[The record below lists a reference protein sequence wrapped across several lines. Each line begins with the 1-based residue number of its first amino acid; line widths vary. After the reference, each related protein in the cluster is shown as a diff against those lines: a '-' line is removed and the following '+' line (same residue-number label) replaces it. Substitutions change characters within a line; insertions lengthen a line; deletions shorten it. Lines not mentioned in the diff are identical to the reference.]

1 LLKRRREK
9 RKMNKKLSKRLIV
22 PVIAMLL
29 ASTFAMFTVQAYPG
43 PIIYLSDL
51 YGHSYPTPEVK
62 YAWDTSTV
70 PVKFNV
76 TVWVTNVSKLMMF
89 QVYITFND
97 DYINITQFWANPD
110 EPIVPPYVTNRTDA
124 VRTWPNDDLGGRAWD
139 PRYVFYGG
147 AGGSIGNPTY
157 YHLGAGSGAVK
168 VGDTLGGDKTR
179 DPTQAYKLAC
189 IEFTVKKMPGKSE
202 TLSCTLGI
210 NNVDTYMN
218 TFAGA
223 IPNIT
228 KLDGTYELAWKEPP
242 KPHCEV
248 SPPSTVFEKW
258 YPAVGKYF
266 DIQLIIKGYHEAWGL
281 TNATCT
287 INFNTTLIDALG
299 APAANITLG
308 PLWNP
313 ANASITV
320 THGVPDKIQFIVYPL
335 GTIPSGNILVATITF
350 TVKHQ
355 NTYPAPDESTN
366 IAYEECILWDHTR
379 QIPTDPSVK
388 GTVKIEAFMALPL
401 PWFEVSPA
409 LVELGPE
416 PAVGQEFT
424 VNVKIVALH
433 EAWHLIAVQFGLK
446 YDDTLL
452 EVVNC
457 TEGPF
462 MKNPAWNIHG
472 TFFVCFP
479 AEADP
484 HVLVGDMLLPTAG
497 GIYDQTH
504 WPQGTGV
511 LVTIRFKALKQD
523 LEPCYWTG
531 GSLSCELG
539 LVSLF
544 GQWAIDANG
553 NYIPAR
559 EENNVD
565 GTYRIL
571 NTPSTGRHIDLYG
584 GANNGGLWAGYPD
597 PFPAPYGGQGPEM
610 PMDLVIPQSE
620 VTFYTVVEY
629 NCWPVQ
635 SKDVGF
641 EIEGPYIKVVTIDPE
656 TQEEIISYEPAQS
669 YKIWAKLTTRTD
681 SNGIAVL
688 TFRMPW
694 PCEDPESI
702 TGIWLVTA
710 TVNLAD
716 EIIVDT
722 MMYYYEHM
730 VYITKVTT
738 DKYYYYHDVTVKV
751 CVTYQTHSMQYYP
764 ALFSVVITD
773 ELGVPFGFATYE
785 TEVGGAE
792 WCTWIEGRFCVDI
805 YIPKYAFAGLAS
817 VHVSVYDKDPT
828 EGGFSYGEEY
838 APLPKI
844 YILPIAPP
852 TVYIKPSS
860 AKMNQ
865 TAGEF
870 VTFEAMVSGGWA
882 PYTYQWYGDG
892 YALGTSKTQSIYSWS
907 PGTHL
912 IKVVVTDFS
921 GYTGTAFATLIVV
934 I

>member
-9 RKMNKKLSKRLIV
+9 REMNKGLSKGLIV
-22 PVIAMLL
+22 SVIAMLL

-43 PIIYLSDL
+43 PIIYLSDS

-70 PVKFNV
+70 PAKFNV

-97 DYINITQFWANPD
+97 DYINITQFYG
-110 EPIVPPYVTNRTDA
+110 EITTRTDA

-139 PRYVFYGG
+139 PRYVFYAG

-168 VGDTLGGDKTR
+168 VGDTLAGARTL
-179 DPTQAYKLAC
+179 DPTEDYKLAC
-189 IEFTVKKMPGKSE
+189 IEFTVKKMPGKHE

-218 TFAGA
+218 DAVGA
-223 IPNIT
+223 IPGIT
-228 KLDGTYELAWKEPP
+228 KLDGTYELTWEEPP

-248 SPPSTVFEKW
+248 SPTSKLFEKW
-258 YPAVGKYF
+258 YLAVGETF
-266 DIQLIIKGYHEAWGL
+266 DINLTINGYSAAWGL

-320 THGVPDKIQFIVYPL
+320 THAVPLDKIQFIVYPL
-335 GTIPSGNILVATITF
+335 GTIPSGNIVIATITF
-350 TVKHQ
+350 TVMYQ
-355 NTYPAPDESTN
+355 GTWPEPDVSTD
-366 IAYEECILWDHTR
+366 IAYEECILWDHTM

-401 PWFEVSPA
+401 PWFEVEPA

-424 VNVKIVALH
+424 VNVKIVELH

-452 EVVNC
+452 EVVDV

-462 MKNPAWNIHG
+462 MKNPAWAIHG
-472 TFFVCFP
+472 SYFVAYWP
-479 AEADP
+479 EADP
-484 HVLVGDMLLPTAG
+484 HVLVGDMLYPNAM

-504 WPQGTGV
+504 WPKGTGV
-511 LVTIRFKALKQD
+511 LATIKFKALKQD
-523 LEPCYWTG
+523 KEPCYWTG

-539 LVSLF
+539 LISLF

-553 NYIPAR
+553 NYIPVR
-559 EENNVD
+559 EENNVN

-571 NTPSTGRHIDLYG
+571 NTPSTGRYIDLYG

-620 VTFYTVVEY
+620 VTFYAVVEY

-641 EIEGPYIKVVTIDPE
+641 EIEGPFYKNESDP
-656 TQEEIISYEPAQS
+656 TQLLPKQS
-669 YKIWAKLTTRTD
+669 YQIWAKLTARTD
-681 SNGIAVL
+681 SNGMAVL

-694 PCEDPESI
+694 PCDDPESV

-716 EIIVDT
+716 EIIMDT
-722 MMYYYEHM
+722 MTYYYEHM

-738 DKYYYYHDVTVKV
+738 DKYYYYHDDTVKV

-764 ALFSVVITD
+764 ALFAIVITD
-773 ELGVPFGFATYE
+773 ELGVPFGMDATFE
-785 TEVGGAE
+785 TEVGGAK
-792 WCTWIEGRFCVDI
+792 WCTWTEGKFCVDI

-817 VHVSVYDKDPT
+817 VHVSVYNKDPT

-838 APLPKI
+838 APPQVI
-844 YILPIAPP
+844 YILPLAPP
-852 TVYIKPSS
+852 TVYITPLT
-860 AKMNQ
+860 ATMNITKAE
-865 TAGEF
+865 TA
-870 VTFEAMVSGGWA
+870 TFTAHPSGGWG
-882 PYTYQWYGDG
+882 PYTYQWYGDVIG
-892 YALGTSKTQSIYSWS
+892 EPYKLGTGSTQTITSWS
-907 PGTHL
+907 PGTH
-912 IKVVVTDFS
+912 IVIVVLTDS
-921 GYTGTAFATLIVV
+921 MGYTGEAFATLVV
-934 I
+934 VV